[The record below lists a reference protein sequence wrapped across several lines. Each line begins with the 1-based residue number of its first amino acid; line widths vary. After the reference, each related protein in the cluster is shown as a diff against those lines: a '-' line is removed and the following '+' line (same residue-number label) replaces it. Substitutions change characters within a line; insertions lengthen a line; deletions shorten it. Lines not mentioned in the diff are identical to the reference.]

1 MCIKKSNDNT
11 IHSTVLLSNTV
22 MYGHQCPLLQP
33 RPHSIG
39 VNLAKILVGLELEHL
54 GKPRT
59 AKGCVG
65 LGTEGDWIGVGYRLE
80 RGMKNVRYDKR
91 LNFLKYVNTLYPNW

>member
-1 MCIKKSNDNT
+1 
-11 IHSTVLLSNTV
+11 

-80 RGMKNVRYDKR
+80 RGMKNVRYDKKAE
-91 LNFLKYVNTLYPNW
+91 LSEICKYTVSQLVTPKFM